1 MASEQETLI
10 YVEENDKAE
19 AGAQTKGFAKNSVKN
34 RAYINTLGVE
44 LGLKY
49 LASEGINVSNLHN
62 LHSVHKFLE
71 EFDIA
76 DIILPN
82 VHIDVRVV
90 FNDKY
95 IFVPKSHFEYG
106 LTPDI
111 YLVLQLAEDHSH
123 VKALG
128 FFKPELIN
136 KKDAN
141 KDYYF
146 IQKEK
151 LTHINNLK
159 TFIET
164 ASNNTT
170 QELDENTL
178 FLSEA
183 RFISMIDNDITNEDK
198 KDLIG
203 TLLKSDELRD
213 RLIEFSNFEILSY
226 KAVNDNDMQ
235 NVIENTASDINPQAA
250 TPLITEAVDM
260 ISEEPAQKEE
270 LTAQTLDEFELFDNS
285 TDEFDTQTEETPAES
300 HEELNIT
307 TDAEAL
313 EFEPHAE
320 ENIPEITEDITITE
334 PQENSEETA
343 QDDLSLDEILAEP
356 DMQNILT
363 EEDLSANQTVDL
375 LFTDNTED
383 ENHASDSDIEFIDT
397 QSETEVSEKDEML
410 GYTSP
415 PEDNTGEQEL
425 INFDDIDVSL
435 PENIEEYR
443 HDEYGTNDAVAFDVL
458 EPMALNVDLSDDDE
472 TGSFITTL
480 SEDGKT
486 TLEKTQ
492 TPELKTDIIDEQ
504 ITGIGALDTLGFA
517 ADIEN
522 NIQLEDSINLDLID
536 SETEKTQLADKEIS
550 VDINSLPTLDTIDNF
565 DNLNI
570 EENIKPVDDTEE
582 TLPDADITGETL
594 PEIEEFDISNLEEL
608 SSTENSTG
616 SFTEEISGLEPIENI
631 NTGNIDDLS
640 SDIAPLPAIDD
651 LSLEPEMLTE
661 LNDNTQN
668 LETSDNIDDLKPI
681 ENLESLNFEQELTP
695 PEVTEADNTE
705 NDLPE
710 SLSFDNIMPL
720 EENNSAVID
729 PEITEIKEDST
740 IENNQE
746 LLNFTMEE
754 LPELTETDENTNNQ
768 NSEEIIN
775 FETDSLP
782 EINEISDNTVNNQQ
796 DELLSFAPDELPE
809 VPEAAEDNNSSNQDE
824 PLNFTTDGLPE
835 INESTDNNGNNQQ
848 DELLSFAS
856 DELPEL
862 TENSDTSENSN
873 PDEMLNFTDG
883 ELPEVNTM
891 SENGETNQQN
901 ELLSFAPDE
910 LPEETNTSE
919 NNTSENQNELLNFA
933 SDELSMKT
941 EQSESV
947 SANETSELL
956 SFADDNSSQTT
967 ADEIPFTL
975 LEESGDAPKPM
986 NPEEATLTYDTPEPK
1001 SEENLSA
1008 GITNDLSEM
1017 PAELDSKNL
1026 LAEIDTLLGTD
1037 SQHDNDDDDDENEVE
1052 FIAPEQDSQSGLQP
1066 QPGISDHELTPEETI
1081 YMQTMAKEK
1090 GKKGMTMLLVVVAAL
1105 MGVLTLT
1112 TFIKNG
1118 KSSQTASLPTAS
1130 EGEIID
1136 NLSNPPETLPVEQPP
1151 VETNIPVA
1159 QPPKTP
1165 AAPETTAVKSPTEMP
1180 AAKVTAAPVNEPV
1193 VKGQFAPEI
1202 KKVTFEIP
1210 DYLSY
1215 SEGIRKYLQT
1225 VGRSVKLSATSDL
1238 LLTTDYSKTDR
1249 VKVALTL
1256 TPAGNIKKADIA
1268 ISSGSDQIDQIVLQS
1283 VKNTLNIVKPPA
1295 DEVKGDEFNLAV
1307 IMKF

>member
-151 LTHINNLK
+151 LTPINNLK

-250 TPLITEAVDM
+250 TPLITEAADM
-260 ISEEPAQKEE
+260 ISGEPAQKEE

-285 TDEFDTQTEETPAES
+285 TDEFDTQTKETPAES

-415 PEDNTGEQEL
+415 PEDNTGDQEL

-768 NSEEIIN
+768 NSEDIIN

-782 EINEISDNTVNNQQ
+782 EINE
-796 DELLSFAPDELPE
+796 
-809 VPEAAEDNNSSNQDE
+809 
-824 PLNFTTDGLPE
+824 
-835 INESTDNNGNNQQ
+835 STDNNENNQQ

-862 TENSDTSENSN
+862 RENSDTSENSN
-873 PDEMLNFTDG
+873 PDEILNFTDG

-986 NPEEATLTYDTPEPK
+986 NPEEATLAYDTPEPK

-1090 GKKGMTMLLVVVAAL
+1090 GKKAMTMLLVVVAAL

-1159 QPPKTP
+1159 QMPKTP
-1165 AAPETTAVKSPTEMP
+1165 ETQEAAEAKAQTEMP

>member
-151 LTHINNLK
+151 LTPINNLK

-250 TPLITEAVDM
+250 TPLITEAADM
-260 ISEEPAQKEE
+260 ISGEPAQKEE

-285 TDEFDTQTEETPAES
+285 TDEFDTQTKETPAES

-320 ENIPEITEDITITE
+320 ENIPEITEDITIPE

-522 NIQLEDSINLDLID
+522 NIQLEDSVNLDLID

-768 NSEEIIN
+768 NSEDIIN

-835 INESTDNNGNNQQ
+835 INESTDNNENNQQ

-873 PDEMLNFTDG
+873 PDEILNFTDG

-1118 KSSQTASLPTAS
+1118 KSSQTANLPTAS

-1159 QPPKTP
+1159 QMPKTP
-1165 AAPETTAVKSPTEMP
+1165 ETQEAAEAKAQTEIP

>member
-151 LTHINNLK
+151 LTPINNLK

-250 TPLITEAVDM
+250 TPLITEAADM

-270 LTAQTLDEFELFDNS
+270 LTAQTLDEFESFDNS

-320 ENIPEITEDITITE
+320 ENIPEITEDITIPE

-458 EPMALNVDLSDDDE
+458 EPMALNVDLSDNDE

-768 NSEEIIN
+768 NSEDIIN
-775 FETDSLP
+775 FEPDSLP

-809 VPEAAEDNNSSNQDE
+809 VPEAVEDNNSSNQDE

-835 INESTDNNGNNQQ
+835 INESTDNNENNQQ

-862 TENSDTSENSN
+862 RENSDTSENSN
-873 PDEMLNFTDG
+873 PDEILNFTDG

-986 NPEEATLTYDTPEPK
+986 NPEEATLTYDTTEPK

-1159 QPPKTP
+1159 QMPKTP
-1165 AAPETTAVKSPTEMP
+1165 ETQEAAEAKAQTEMP

>member
-151 LTHINNLK
+151 LTPINNLK

-250 TPLITEAVDM
+250 TPLITEAADM
-260 ISEEPAQKEE
+260 ISGEPAQKEE

-285 TDEFDTQTEETPAES
+285 TDEFDTQTKETPAES

-320 ENIPEITEDITITE
+320 ENIPEITEDITIPE

-343 QDDLSLDEILAEP
+343 QDDLSIDEILAEP

-768 NSEEIIN
+768 NSEDIIN

-835 INESTDNNGNNQQ
+835 INESTDNNENNQQ
-848 DELLSFAS
+848 D
-856 DELPEL
+856 
-862 TENSDTSENSN
+862 
-873 PDEMLNFTDG
+873 
-883 ELPEVNTM
+883 
-891 SENGETNQQN
+891 

-986 NPEEATLTYDTPEPK
+986 NPEEATLAYDTPEPK

-1159 QPPKTP
+1159 QMPKTP
-1165 AAPETTAVKSPTEMP
+1165 ETQEAAEAKAQTEMP

-1256 TPAGNIKKADIA
+1256 TSAGNIKKADIA